1 MKKIMMMI
9 AMLAIPFAMQAQTK
23 FHDVEANEAKG
34 SVKTMKMDIM
44 GMSQSIEFSEDG
56 KMVNS
61 SLMSD
66 AVYDENG
73 YLTSVKMS
81 FQGQS
86 TTVKITWENGRMK
99 SCSLNVMGNDV
110 TNTYNY
116 DENGVVTSE
125 SINMGGQLIE
135 IPYSDYKFDDHGNW
149 ISRKTEMM
157 GQEMTT
163 TRTFTYY

>member
-1 MKKIMMMI
+1 MKKLMMMI
-9 AMLAIPFAMQAQTK
+9 ALLAIPFAMQAQK

-34 SVKTMKMDIM
+34 SVKTMSMDMM
-44 GMSQSIEFSEDG
+44 GMSQTVEFSEDG
-56 KMVNS
+56 KMLQS
-61 SLMSD
+61 SIMSD

-81 FQGQS
+81 MQGQS
-86 TTVKITWENGRMK
+86 TTVKLAWENGRLK
-99 SCSLNVMGNDV
+99 NRTLNVMGNDLKI
-110 TNTYNY
+110 TYNY

-125 SINMGGQLIE
+125 SIDMGGQVME
-135 IPYSDYKFDDHGNW
+135 TPYTDYKFDDHGNW
-149 ISRKTEMM
+149 ISRKATMM

>member
-1 MKKIMMMI
+1 MMI

-99 SCSLNVMGNDV
+99 SRSLNVMGNDV

-116 DENGVVTSE
+116 DENGVVTS
-125 SINMGGQLIE
+125 E

>member
-44 GMSQSIEFSEDG
+44 GMSQSIEFSEEG

-99 SCSLNVMGNDV
+99 SRSLNVMGNDV

-135 IPYSDYKFDDHGNW
+135 LPYSDYKFDDHGNW

>member
-99 SCSLNVMGNDV
+99 SRSLNVMGNDV

-116 DENGVVTSE
+116 DENGIVTSE

-135 IPYSDYKFDDHGNW
+135 LPYSDYKFDDHGNW

>member
-73 YLTSVKMS
+73 YLISVKMS

-99 SCSLNVMGNDV
+99 SRSLNVMGNDV

>member
-9 AMLAIPFAMQAQTK
+9 AMLAIPFAMQAQTN

-34 SVKTMKMDIM
+34 AVKTMKMDIM

-99 SCSLNVMGNDV
+99 SRSLNVMGNDV

>member
-99 SCSLNVMGNDV
+99 SRSLNVMGNDV

-135 IPYSDYKFDDHGNW
+135 LPYSDYKFDDHGNW

>member
-66 AVYDENG
+66 AVYDDNG

-99 SCSLNVMGNDV
+99 SRSLNVMGNDV

>member
-34 SVKTMKMDIM
+34 AVKTMTMDMM
-44 GMSQSIEFSEDG
+44 GMSQSIEFSEAG

-99 SCSLNVMGNDV
+99 SRSLNVMGNDV
-110 TNTYNY
+110 INTYNY

-125 SINMGGQLIE
+125 SINMGGQLFE

-149 ISRKTEMM
+149 ISRKAKMM

>member
-44 GMSQSIEFSEDG
+44 GMSQSIEFPEDG

-99 SCSLNVMGNDV
+99 SRSLNVMGNDV

-135 IPYSDYKFDDHGNW
+135 LPYSDYKFDDHGNW

>member
-1 MKKIMMMI
+1 
-9 AMLAIPFAMQAQTK
+9 
-23 FHDVEANEAKG
+23 
-34 SVKTMKMDIM
+34 
-44 GMSQSIEFSEDG
+44 
-56 KMVNS
+56 
-61 SLMSD
+61 
-66 AVYDENG
+66 
-73 YLTSVKMS
+73 
-81 FQGQS
+81 
-86 TTVKITWENGRMK
+86 
-99 SCSLNVMGNDV
+99 MGNDV